1 MEHEGKSTG
10 YLTKAMRKDPLA
22 QAKKQLEELREY
34 WAKNGANAAPIPLF
48 PKLSERP
55 GRDWLPEPEW
65 ISGWHA
71 FEIIRLQTK
80 PYEWAPAIA
89 RICEVIADQWDRN
102 DGRLNYAMATLPPN
116 HELLEG
122 IELGSFRWFYALR
135 YLLDLPGAES
145 IEGWEELVAD
155 LYDWIGPYDC
165 LRIRTADFFEN
176 ALSHHWAVH
185 EFSLPETKQEPIWT
199 FPKAMAWIA
208 TREYI
213 ALARMPVF
221 TQPVNE
227 SEEAVATDGVWLY
240 ATNALGWLHSE
251 ISYKHC
257 RCGALHQFG
266 WESYKH
272 CTCIS
277 IAWEEL
283 VHFNGGLSPQTPELV
298 FNIQEGWLSMTWPEG
313 AEEIRFLRRDILERW
328 PAPQTAQLKSGD
340 AGLKNR
346 KLPGPA
352 PDPDWP
358 QAIAK
363 VTQDC
368 IAAGY
373 TRPLKRGGKAA
384 IQTMLLSY
392 MADKDKHFSDD
403 IAAKHAET
411 VIAALPD
418 N

>member
-1 MEHEGKSTG
+1 
-10 YLTKAMRKDPLA
+10 
-22 QAKKQLEELREY
+22 
-34 WAKNGANAAPIPLF
+34 
-48 PKLSERP
+48 
-55 GRDWLPEPEW
+55 
-65 ISGWHA
+65 
-71 FEIIRLQTK
+71 
-80 PYEWAPAIA
+80 
-89 RICEVIADQWDRN
+89 
-102 DGRLNYAMATLPPN
+102 
-116 HELLEG
+116 
-122 IELGSFRWFYALR
+122 
-135 YLLDLPGAES
+135 
-145 IEGWEELVAD
+145 
-155 LYDWIGPYDC
+155 
-165 LRIRTADFFEN
+165 
-176 ALSHHWAVH
+176 
-185 EFSLPETKQEPIWT
+185 
-199 FPKAMAWIA
+199 
-208 TREYI
+208 
-213 ALARMPVF
+213 
-221 TQPVNE
+221 
-227 SEEAVATDGVWLY
+227 
-240 ATNALGWLHSE
+240 
-251 ISYKHC
+251 
-257 RCGALHQFG
+257 
-266 WESYKH
+266 
-272 CTCIS
+272 
-277 IAWEEL
+277 
-283 VHFNGGLSPQTPELV
+283 
-298 FNIQEGWLSMTWPEG
+298 MTWPEG